1 MENVLVTGACGY
13 IGSHVVDALARRD
26 CRILVSDPA
35 ATGDDERVTVVNQ
48 PLFDEDCPDLYAALG
63 SPDRCIHLAWTNGF
77 VHNSPDHIRNLPAHV
92 SFVRRMVEGGLPS
105 LSIMGSMHEVGYWEG
120 PIDEDTPCNPQS
132 MYGIAKNAL
141 RQCTQAIVEAH
152 PTTSLKWLRGYY
164 VLGDDARNRSVFT
177 KIAETAAS
185 GATTFPFTSG
195 KNLFDFTDIDELAE
209 QIVAASL
216 QDDIDGI
223 INCCSGQPVS
233 LGEKAEA
240 FIRDHDLNI
249 SLDYGAFPDRPYD
262 SPGMWGDPTKIRAI
276 MNRGG

>member
-13 IGSHVVDALARRD
+13 IGRHVVDALARRD

-35 ATGDDERVTVVNQ
+35 ASGDDERVTVVSQ
-48 PLFDEDCPDLYAALG
+48 PLFDEDCSDLYAALG

-105 LSIMGSMHEVGYWEG
+105 LAIMGSMHEVGYWEG
-120 PIDEDTPCNPQS
+120 PIDENTPCNPQS

-141 RQCTQAIVEAH
+141 RQCAQAIVAAN
-152 PTTSLKWLRGYY
+152 PNTNLKWLRGFY
-164 VLGDDARNRSVFT
+164 VLGDDAHNRSVFT
-177 KIAETAAS
+177 KIAEAAAS

-195 KNLFDFTDIDELAE
+195 KNLFDFTDIDDLAE
-209 QIVAASL
+209 QIVAASM
-216 QDDIDGI
+216 QDEVDGI
-223 INCCSGQPVS
+223 INCCSGQPIS
-233 LGEKAEA
+233 LGEKAER
-240 FIRDHDLNI
+240 FIRDNN
-249 SLDYGAFPDRPYD
+249 LDITLEYGAFPDRPYD

-276 MNRGG
+276 MQ